1 MAQVTAYGKHLA
13 IARSHEPAKPFA
25 GLPPLGHGPQPE
37 WLGKK
42 VLAAAGIAIP
52 AGALARSVNEA
63 VETARRI
70 GYPVVLK
77 AQAAT
82 LMHKTEAGGVL
93 LNIAD
98 EPTLRRAWQTMT
110 DNVARAAPGVKL
122 DGMLV
127 ERMSARGL
135 ELVIGAK
142 RDPEW
147 GPVVLV
153 GLGGIFIEALGDV
166 RLLPPDLA
174 ESAIVDELDKL
185 QGAKLLRGFRGAPA
199 VDIEAVARTAALIGR
214 LMQTMPEIMEIDIN
228 PLVAYPKG
236 DGVTALDA
244 LIVTK

>member
-1 MAQVTAYGKHLA
+1 MAQ
-13 IARSHEPAKPFA
+13 
-25 GLPPLGHGPQPE
+25 GPQPE

-52 AGALARSVNEA
+52 QGDLARSVDEA
-63 VETARRI
+63 AKIAGRI

-98 EPTLRRAWQTMT
+98 EAALRRAWQTMT
-110 DNVARAAPGVKL
+110 DNIARAAPGLKL
-122 DGMLV
+122 DGILV
-127 ERMSARGL
+127 ERMSPRGL
-135 ELVIGAK
+135 ELVVGAK
-142 RDPEW
+142 RDPQW

-153 GLGGIFIEALGDV
+153 GLGGIWIEALGDV

-174 ESAIVDELDKL
+174 DSAIVDELGKL
-185 QGAKLLRGFRGAPA
+185 QGAKLLGGFRGAPA
-199 VDIEAVARTAALIGR
+199 VDIEGVARTAALIGR
-214 LMQTMPEIMEIDIN
+214 LMRTQPEIMEIDIN
-228 PLVAYPKG
+228 PLVAHAKG
-236 DGVTALDA
+236 EGVTALDA

>member
-13 IARSHEPAKPFA
+13 VARAQEAAKPFA
-25 GLPPLGHGPQPE
+25 GMPKLGSGPQAE
-37 WLGKK
+37 WLGKQ
-42 VLAAAGIAIP
+42 VLAAAGIAVP
-52 AGALARSVNEA
+52 HGALARSVDEA
-63 VETARRI
+63 VATAGRI

-98 EPTLRRAWQTMT
+98 EAALRRAWQTMT
-110 DNVARAAPGVKL
+110 DNIARAAPGVKL

-127 ERMSARGL
+127 ERMSPRGL
-135 ELVIGAK
+135 ELVVGAK

-147 GPVVLV
+147 GPIVLV

-166 RLLPPDLA
+166 QLLPPDLA
-174 ESAIVDELDKL
+174 ESAIVDELNKL

-199 VDIEAVARTAALIGR
+199 VDVEAVAHTAAVIGR
-214 LMQTMPEIMEIDIN
+214 LMQTAPEIQEIDVN
-228 PLVAYPKG
+228 PLMAHAKG
-236 DGVTALDA
+236 EGVTALDA